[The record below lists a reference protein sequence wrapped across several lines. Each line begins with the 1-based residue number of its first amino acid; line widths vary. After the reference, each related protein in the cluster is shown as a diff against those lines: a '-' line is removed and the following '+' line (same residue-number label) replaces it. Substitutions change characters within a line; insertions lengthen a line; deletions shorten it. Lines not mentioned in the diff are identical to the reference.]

1 MKKRK
6 FQNHVM
12 HLQVKND
19 GLLTTQDGRGV
30 REQGIKDSEITCV
43 NLNPMHDCILVH
55 VEQWTLT
62 CGIKQNPTSRRL
74 CLLLHNRQGLRVR
87 RDNAP
92 FPSHPFTQSHLFK
105 SHAPNLASIQNS
117 NSTPKKLDS
126 VQRPPKNTEGAKFP
140 APLSRISSNTN
151 WVSKSRLKK
160 RFFQHDAEESD
171 SYSYK
176 WNKTNKAVKKGFLL
190 FHFFFPLSLALSR
203 RTNKDTILEL
213 IYVALFS
220 QREFVS
226 FFFMDNE
233 NWEVKALEKRHET
246 RVKRRRRRR
255 LTILVL

>member
-92 FPSHPFTQSHLFK
+92 FPSHPFTLSHVFK

-126 VQRPPKNTEGAKFP
+126 VQLPPKNTEGAKFP

-176 WNKTNKAVKKGFLL
+176 WNKTNKTVKKGFLL
-190 FHFFFPLSLALSR
+190 FHFFFLFLLPFPGEQTKIRSLNWFMWPFFL
-203 RTNKDTILEL
+203 N
-213 IYVALFS
+213 
-220 QREFVS
+220 VS
-226 FFFMDNE
+226 LLVFFMDNE